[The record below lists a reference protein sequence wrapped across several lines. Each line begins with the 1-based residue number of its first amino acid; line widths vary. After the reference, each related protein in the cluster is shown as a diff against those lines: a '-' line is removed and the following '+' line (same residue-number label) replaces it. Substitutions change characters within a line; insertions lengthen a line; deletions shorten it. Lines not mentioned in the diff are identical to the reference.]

1 VSRDARQVDCN
12 QEWGRTVNNTTNAEP
27 VDHGL
32 AERGHHP
39 RLARPHS
46 DDEGAI
52 LAAEHTAAQLRS
64 AGQPFGPRGK
74 RFDRGSPFYLGV
86 MVSAG
91 VAVTYWAVR
100 VLGSTSS
107 VLVLV
112 GAAMF
117 FALGLEPAVSELVKR
132 RLPRWA
138 AVTVVVVVVFAV
150 LAAAVAAAIPPLVQE
165 ARHFIE
171 QAPHYL
177 QEAQNHSTLIGR
189 INERFHL
196 QQRITDMIH
205 SSGTP
210 GNVVKAGETVVGA
223 VSRVGVVAVLTVY
236 LLADMR
242 RIRATMYRFVP
253 NSRRPR
259 AILIG
264 DEVMAKFG
272 DYVFGNVVTSLIA
285 GAATFAWCVFLD
297 VPYALL
303 LGAFVAIL
311 DLFPYGS
318 TVGGFV
324 VALVALTVSIPVS
337 IATVAFYVVFRLA
350 EDYLLTPK
358 IIGRA
363 VKVPG
368 GVTVVAVMIG
378 AALMGVVGAIM
389 AIPVA
394 AAVQLLVSELLFP
407 KLDES

>member
-1 VSRDARQVDCN
+1 M
-12 QEWGRTVNNTTNAEP
+12 
-27 VDHGL
+27 L
-32 AERGHHP
+32 
-39 RLARPHS
+39 
-46 DDEGAI
+46 
-52 LAAEHTAAQLRS
+52 
-64 AGQPFGPRGK
+64 
-74 RFDRGSPFYLGV
+74 
-86 MVSAG
+86 SAG
-91 VAVTYWAVR
+91 VAVTYGAVR
-100 VLGSTSS
+100 VLGSASA

-117 FALGLEPAVSELVKR
+117 FALGLEPAVSELVNR

-138 AVTVVVVVVFAV
+138 AVTVVVVLVFGV
-150 LAAAVAAAIPPLVQE
+150 LVAAVAAAIPPLVEE

-177 QEAQNHSTLIGR
+177 QEAQNHSTLVGR

-196 QQRITDMIH
+196 QQRITDMVH
-205 SSGTP
+205 SAGTP
-210 GNVVKAGETVVGA
+210 ALGNVVKAGETVVG
-223 VSRVGVVAVLTVY
+223 VMSRIGVVAVLTVY
-236 LLADMR
+236 FLADMR

-272 DYVFGNVVTSLIA
+272 EYVFGNVLTSLIA
-285 GAATFAWCVFLD
+285 GAATFVWCFFLD

-303 LGAFVAIL
+303 LGTFVAIL

-318 TVGGFV
+318 SVGGFV

-337 IATVAFYVVFRLA
+337 IATVAFYIVFRLA

-378 AALMGVVGAIM
+378 GALLGVVGALM

-394 AAVQLLVSELLFP
+394 AALQLLVSELLFP
-407 KLDES
+407 RLDEA

>member
-1 VSRDARQVDCN
+1 M
-12 QEWGRTVNNTTNAEP
+12 
-27 VDHGL
+27 L
-32 AERGHHP
+32 
-39 RLARPHS
+39 
-46 DDEGAI
+46 
-52 LAAEHTAAQLRS
+52 
-64 AGQPFGPRGK
+64 
-74 RFDRGSPFYLGV
+74 
-86 MVSAG
+86 SAG
-91 VAVTYWAVR
+91 VAVTYGAVR
-100 VLGSTSS
+100 VLGSASS

-117 FALGLEPAVSELVKR
+117 FALGLEPAVSALVNR
-132 RLPRWA
+132 RIPRWA
-138 AVTVVVVVVFAV
+138 AVTLVVIVVFGV
-150 LAAAVAAAIPPLVQE
+150 LAAAVAAAIPPLLQE
-165 ARHFIE
+165 ARQFIE

-189 INERFHL
+189 INERFHV
-196 QQRITDMIH
+196 QQRINDMIH
-205 SSGTP
+205 GSGTP
-210 GNVVKAGETVVGA
+210 VLGSVLKAGETVLGV

-236 LLADMR
+236 FLADMP
-242 RIRATMYRFVP
+242 RIRAAMYRFVP

-285 GAATFAWCVFLD
+285 GAATFVWCLFLD

-318 TVGGFV
+318 SVGGFV

-337 IATVAFYVVFRLA
+337 IATVAFYIVFRLA
-350 EDYLLTPK
+350 EDYLLTPR

-363 VKVPG
+363 VKVRG

-378 AALMGVVGAIM
+378 GALLGVVGALM
-389 AIPVA
+389 AIPIA
-394 AAVQLLVSELLFP
+394 AALQLLVSELLFP
-407 KLDES
+407 RLDES

>member
-1 VSRDARQVDCN
+1 
-12 QEWGRTVNNTTNAEP
+12 
-27 VDHGL
+27 
-32 AERGHHP
+32 
-39 RLARPHS
+39 
-46 DDEGAI
+46 
-52 LAAEHTAAQLRS
+52 
-64 AGQPFGPRGK
+64 
-74 RFDRGSPFYLGV
+74 
-86 MVSAG
+86 
-91 VAVTYWAVR
+91 
-100 VLGSTSS
+100 
-107 VLVLV
+107 
-112 GAAMF
+112 
-117 FALGLEPAVSELVKR
+117 VSELVNR

-138 AVTVVVVVVFAV
+138 AVTLVVVVVFAV
-150 LAAAVAAAIPPLVQE
+150 LAAAVVAAIPPLVQE

-210 GNVVKAGETVVGA
+210 AVGNVVKAGETVVGA

-236 LLADMR
+236 FLADMR

-264 DEVMAKFG
+264 DEVMSKFG

-285 GAATFAWCVFLD
+285 GAATFVWCFFLD
-297 VPYALL
+297 VPYAVL

-378 AALMGVVGAIM
+378 AALMGVLGAIM

>member
-1 VSRDARQVDCN
+1 M
-12 QEWGRTVNNTTNAEP
+12 
-27 VDHGL
+27 L
-32 AERGHHP
+32 
-39 RLARPHS
+39 
-46 DDEGAI
+46 
-52 LAAEHTAAQLRS
+52 
-64 AGQPFGPRGK
+64 
-74 RFDRGSPFYLGV
+74 
-86 MVSAG
+86 SAG
-91 VAVTYWAVR
+91 VAVTYGAVR
-100 VLGSTSS
+100 VLGSASA

-117 FALGLEPAVSELVKR
+117 FALGLEPAVSELVNR
-132 RLPRWA
+132 RLPRCA
-138 AVTVVVVVVFAV
+138 AVTVVVVVVFGV
-150 LAAAVAAAIPPLVQE
+150 LVATVAAAIPPLMEE

-196 QQRITDMIH
+196 RQRITDMVH

-210 GNVVKAGETVVGA
+210 ALGSVVKAGETVVGV
-223 VSRVGVVAVLTVY
+223 VSRIGVVAVLTVY
-236 LLADMR
+236 FLADMR

-264 DEVMAKFG
+264 DEVMAKIG
-272 DYVFGNVVTSLIA
+272 DYVFGNVLTSLIA
-285 GAATFAWCVFLD
+285 GAATSVWCFFFD

-318 TVGGFV
+318 SVGGFV

-337 IATVAFYVVFRLA
+337 IATVAFYIVFRLA

-378 AALMGVVGAIM
+378 GALLGVVGALM

-394 AAVQLLVSELLFP
+394 AALQLLVSELLFP

>member
-1 VSRDARQVDCN
+1 M
-12 QEWGRTVNNTTNAEP
+12 
-27 VDHGL
+27 L
-32 AERGHHP
+32 
-39 RLARPHS
+39 
-46 DDEGAI
+46 
-52 LAAEHTAAQLRS
+52 
-64 AGQPFGPRGK
+64 
-74 RFDRGSPFYLGV
+74 
-86 MVSAG
+86 SAG
-91 VAVTYWAVR
+91 VAVTYGAVR
-100 VLGSTSS
+100 VLGSASS

-112 GAAMF
+112 GAALF
-117 FALGLEPAVSELVKR
+117 FALGLEPAVSELVNR

-138 AVTVVVVVVFAV
+138 AVTLVVFVVFAV
-150 LAAAVAAAIPPLVQE
+150 FAGAVAAAIPPLVQE
-165 ARHFIE
+165 ARQFIE
-171 QAPHYL
+171 QVPHYL

-189 INERFHL
+189 LNERFHL
-196 QQRITDMIH
+196 QQRIIDMLH
-205 SSGTP
+205 SSGAP
-210 GNVVKAGETVVGA
+210 AVGSVVKAGETVLGA

-236 LLADMR
+236 FLADMR
-242 RIRATMYRFVP
+242 RIRATVYRFVP

-285 GAATFAWCVFLD
+285 GAATFVWCFLLD

-318 TVGGFV
+318 SVGGFV

-337 IATVAFYVVFRLA
+337 IATVAFYIVFRLA

-378 AALMGVVGAIM
+378 GALLGVVGALM

-394 AAVQLLVSELLFP
+394 AALQLLVSELLLP
-407 KLDES
+407 TLDES